1 MSSSNNES
9 IRRIVDALKEE
20 RKIQEIILANDFL
33 LKVVYTKDK
42 KFVMPFSRRSID
54 MPLQPFIDQHDP
66 SLVIRCGLVDLRWD
80 YSPIRANK
88 KSLSAQPR
96 WG

>member
-1 MSSSNNES
+1 
-9 IRRIVDALKEE
+9 
-20 RKIQEIILANDFL
+20 
-33 LKVVYTKDK
+33 
-42 KFVMPFSRRSID
+42 MPFSRRSID

-88 KSLSAQPR
+88 KSLSAQP
-96 WG
+96 